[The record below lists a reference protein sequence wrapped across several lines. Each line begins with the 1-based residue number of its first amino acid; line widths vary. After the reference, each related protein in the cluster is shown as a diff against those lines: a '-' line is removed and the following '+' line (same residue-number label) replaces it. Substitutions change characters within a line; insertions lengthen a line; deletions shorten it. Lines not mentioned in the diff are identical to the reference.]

1 MQPGE
6 IFHHSR
12 FYVDRT
18 TGEYKGKYLLI
29 PAVVAGDLIF
39 RPLTSQPRPEVPEC
53 HHGLPYPSFYLGV
66 LGGRLRKKSWLD
78 LTKRADM
85 EVARLR
91 DEANAGIATCEATLA
106 QDLFLRALQCVAGA
120 NDTTPVQEKTMRDL
134 LAILPYRAGMK

>member
-12 FYVDRT
+12 FYVDRA
-18 TGEYKGKYLLI
+18 TGEFKGKYLLI
-29 PAVVAGDLIF
+29 LAVAAGDVIF

-66 LGGRLRKKSWLD
+66 LGGRLRKQSWLD

-85 EVARLR
+85 EVSQLH
-91 DEANAGIATCEATLA
+91 DEMNVGIAIREATLA
-106 QDLFLRALQCVAGA
+106 QDLFLRALQCAAGA
-120 NDTTPVQEKTMRDL
+120 DDTTPMQEKTIRDL
-134 LAILPYRAGMK
+134 LAILR